1 MSEIKRAI
9 DERAARTRNK
19 IADAIIGLGKTR
31 PIDSISV
38 GTLCAA
44 AGISRSTFYA
54 HFDGLRGY
62 LTTSYAN
69 MLEGMAARS
78 AQETKDVVRPLAVTR
93 ILEHV
98 GASGAYGRAI
108 MQSAHHPAMSA
119 AGEERLTR
127 VVADNLRRLMP
138 AWGEADRTAVA
149 TFIAG
154 GFMAMLHRWKRSGMR
169 EPAENI
175 RARFESFCDALLLA
189 CEPGSEGR

>member
-1 MSEIKRAI
+1 MSDRKRAI
-9 DERAARTRNK
+9 DERAVRTRNK
-19 IADAIIGLGKTR
+19 VADAIIQLGRKQ

-78 AQETKDVVRPLAVTR
+78 ALDPDGAGRPLAVAG
-93 ILEHV
+93 ILAHV
-98 GASGAYGRAI
+98 GTSGAYGLAI
-108 MQSAHHPAMSA
+108 MQSKHHPAMIA

-138 AWGEADRTAVA
+138 ALGEADRNAVA

-154 GFMAMLHRWKRSGMR
+154 GFMAMLHRWKRGGMR
-169 EPAENI
+169 EPADAV
-175 RARFESFCDALLLA
+175 RARFENFCAQLVPPV
-189 CEPGSEGR
+189 PG

>member
-1 MSEIKRAI
+1 MSDRTRAI

-19 IADAIIGLGKTR
+19 VADAIIALGKQQ

-38 GTLCAA
+38 GALCAA

-78 AQETKDVVRPLAVTR
+78 AQEPDGLGRPLAVAG
-93 ILEHV
+93 ILRHV
-98 GASGAYGRAI
+98 GASGAYGLAV
-108 MQSAHHPAMSA
+108 MQSTHHPAMIA
-119 AGEERLTR
+119 AGEQRLTR
-127 VVADNLRRLMP
+127 VVVENLRGLVP
-138 AWGEADRTAVA
+138 TLAEADRTAIA

-154 GFMAMLHRWKRSGMR
+154 GFLAMLNRWKRSGMR
-169 EPAENI
+169 EPADLVQ
-175 RARFESFCDALLLA
+175 ARFEGFCGALLSS
-189 CEPGSEGR
+189 CGSA